1 MIAQTIKLEAA
12 STIQISHV
20 LLASLKYPI
29 SSTFL
34 GFSISYGAG
43 DISEFVEFVKGSI
56 ALKTCVV
63 AIKHLQQQT
72 PPDMYFDV
80 LSKTQKSLSHP
91 TFIQALSG
99 KLIPLTWICKN
110 YV

>member
-1 MIAQTIKLEAA
+1 MIAQTIKLEVA

-34 GFSISYGAG
+34 GFSTSYGAE
-43 DISEFVEFVKGSI
+43 DISEFVEFVLGSI
-56 ALKTCVV
+56 ALKTYVV
-63 AIKHLQQQT
+63 AKHLQQQT

-99 KLIPLTWICKN
+99 
-110 YV
+110 

>member
-1 MIAQTIKLEAA
+1 MIAQTIKLEVA
-12 STIQISHV
+12 STIQISYV

-34 GFSISYGAG
+34 GFSTSYGAE
-43 DISEFVEFVKGSI
+43 DISEFVEFVLGSK
-56 ALKTCVV
+56 ALNTCVV
-63 AIKHLQQQT
+63 AKHLQQQT

-99 KLIPLTWICKN
+99 
-110 YV
+110 

>member
-1 MIAQTIKLEAA
+1 MIAQTIKLEVA

-34 GFSISYGAG
+34 GFSTSYGAE
-43 DISEFVEFVKGSI
+43 DISEFVLGSI

-63 AIKHLQQQT
+63 AKHLQQQT

-99 KLIPLTWICKN
+99 
-110 YV
+110 

>member
-1 MIAQTIKLEAA
+1 MIAQTIKLEVA

-34 GFSISYGAG
+34 GFSTSYGAE
-43 DISEFVEFVKGSI
+43 DISEFVEFVLGSI
-56 ALKTCVV
+56 ALKTCVQ
-63 AIKHLQQQT
+63 HLQQQT

-99 KLIPLTWICKN
+99 
-110 YV
+110 